1 MASARRY
8 PRRCYAGRPAAIEL
22 RRLPAYFGPIAP
34 HAHQDREDTSLT
46 RQTLG
51 EAEPKPLPQ
60 AAVADNPSADS
71 ITLALR
77 VLEDMKA
84 EDITVIDLV
93 GKTSLADAMIIASGN
108 VNRHVAA
115 ISDAL
120 VEALKASG
128 LPTPN
133 VEGVPACDWVLID
146 TGDIIIHVFRPEV
159 RQFYNLEKMWGTDR
173 PNERLDS

>member
-1 MASARRY
+1 M
-8 PRRCYAGRPAAIEL
+8 AIEL
-22 RRLPAYFGPIAP
+22 RDFPAYFGRIAP
-34 HAHQDREDTSLT
+34 SAHLDREDTSLT

-71 ITLALR
+71 IALAQR

-120 VEALKASG
+120 IEALKASG

-133 VEGVPACDWVLID
+133 VEGMPACDWVLID

>member
-1 MASARRY
+1 L
-8 PRRCYAGRPAAIEL
+8 IEF
-22 RRLPAYFGPIAP
+22 RSFSAYFGCVAP
-34 HAHQDREDTSLT
+34 GARRDREDKSLN
-46 RQTLG
+46 RQNLG

-71 ITLALR
+71 IALAQH

-115 ISDAL
+115 ISEAL
-120 VEALKASG
+120 IEALKNAG
-128 LPTPN
+128 KR
-133 VEGVPACDWVLID
+133 DWVLID
-146 TGDIIIHVFRPEV
+146 TGDIIVHVFRPEV

-173 PNERLDS
+173 PNERLVS

>member
-1 MASARRY
+1 M
-8 PRRCYAGRPAAIEL
+8 
-22 RRLPAYFGPIAP
+22 
-34 HAHQDREDTSLT
+34 
-46 RQTLG
+46 
-51 EAEPKPLPQ
+51 
-60 AAVADNPSADS
+60 ADNPSAAS
-71 ITLALR
+71 IALAQR

-120 VEALKASG
+120 IEALKASG
-128 LPTPN
+128 LPAPN
-133 VEGVPACDWVLID
+133 VEGMPACDWVLID
-146 TGDIIIHVFRPEV
+146 TGDIIVHVFRPEV